1 MPLCKD
7 CGYIHANRLSGI
19 SHEDALCAHPG
30 AIRKSVSVVTGQE
43 LVTLNLAAH
52 ARARQCADGAL
63 FAPRSP
69 ETMPVVV
76 TGPALAALFTCLMLL
91 GIATVLNLRA
101 HIASELAAAST
112 GNAVSGETE
121 HDAET
126 RRRTEAHI
134 EGIRTELRNGGRNI
148 DREIAAI
155 REIVTPNESRHPRP
169 VRQREP
175 VPAPFRRALER
186 RHDHAAER
194 DSQTAEGAA
203 GNRYR

>member
-1 MPLCKD
+1 
-7 CGYIHANRLSGI
+7 
-19 SHEDALCAHPG
+19 
-30 AIRKSVSVVTGQE
+30 
-43 LVTLNLAAH
+43 
-52 ARARQCADGAL
+52 
-63 FAPRSP
+63 
-69 ETMPVVV
+69 MPVVV

-155 REIVTPNESRHPRP
+155 REIVSSR
-169 VRQREP
+169 QSSRE
-175 VPAPFRRALER
+175 R
-186 RHDHAAER
+186 
-194 DSQTAEGAA
+194 
-203 GNRYR
+203 